1 MPVRPTPG
9 PMAALQECA
18 GLPPPGLPSPCL
30 PLPLPLRIGL
40 ARRYPLN
47 ATRHFFS
54 SFPGS
59 RQTFCLPSLAARRA
73 AMSEAKDK
81 KDYYEVVAHVLR
93 SLNVPCQGAMQAGHA
108 AFDCGRCGV
117 RALLLLGAQ
126 PAPAPA
132 EPESEA
138 ARDRATACRCWAWA
152 RKPQMMKSRRHTASS
167 P

>member
-9 PMAALQECA
+9 PMAAVQECA

-47 ATRHFFS
+47 ETSFFS

-59 RQTFCLPSLAARRA
+59 RQAFKDQCAARRA

-93 SLNVPCQGAMQAGHA
+93 SVNVPCQGAMQAGHA

-138 ARDRATACRCWAWA
+138 ARDRAAACRCWAWA

>member
-47 ATRHFFS
+47 ATRPPFS
-54 SFPGS
+54 RPFQVPAKPSKTKEP
-59 RQTFCLPSLAARRA
+59 LPSHRCAARRA

-93 SLNVPCQGAMQAGHA
+93 SGNVPCQGAMQAGHA

-117 RALLLLGAQ
+117 RALLAAWRPACACACGA
-126 PAPAPA
+126 
-132 EPESEA
+132 
-138 ARDRATACRCWAWA
+138 RVRGGT
-152 RKPQMMKSRRHTASS
+152 
-167 P
+167 